1 MCRTKEG
8 GSSSKFYGM
17 HIPSICPFLQQ
28 RKEDGEIV
36 QFSTVP
42 CVEPNACSFT
52 KYSLE
57 PLVHY

>member
-36 QFSTVP
+36 QF
-42 CVEPNACSFT
+42 NA
-52 KYSLE
+52 YSQIHVASLN
-57 PLVHY
+57 LL

>member
-8 GSSSKFYGM
+8 GSICKFYGM

-36 QFSTVP
+36 QFHAYNQMHV
-42 CVEPNACSFT
+42 A
-52 KYSLE
+52 SLN
-57 PLVHY
+57 LL